1 MTMIFKMRPIAIL
14 FTALLLATPAAS
26 PAAEGIPSAETN
38 YPSFSWDTVQ
48 VWCPLRNSIAYTED
62 DIRQMAAH
70 KIVMLEKAN
79 GHESYG
85 SVERGVLEAACRIK
99 KVNPSTKVLFYW
111 NAVIDYHNYAACKEF
126 DQHKEE
132 WALKKGGKIW
142 LFKNRYMIY
151 DNREQGLKD
160 WWVKTATEMAAHPE
174 IDGIFI
180 DAICKTVPKS
190 TIYPYEDSDQQYVRM
205 AEQLRNKLPKGK
217 LLIGNA
223 LRATSVNGNR
233 QHLDYLDG
241 SYLER
246 WTIGSGKLSDAD
258 AIASGIELMREALK
272 KGKIIMLTAT
282 PSGATVDEDETPK
295 AKSAKE
301 KEKMEAMPGSG
312 RLDFMR
318 KNLTFPLAVFL
329 VCAEKHAYF
338 SYHSG
343 VDANPKSTDIWD
355 NNLMPELK
363 RPLGKPL
370 SDPVKNGYE
379 YTRSFEHVDVWVNIK
394 TREAKLNWK

>member
-1 MTMIFKMRPIAIL
+1 
-14 FTALLLATPAAS
+14 
-26 PAAEGIPSAETN
+26 
-38 YPSFSWDTVQ
+38 
-48 VWCPLRNSIAYTED
+48 
-62 DIRQMAAH
+62 
-70 KIVMLEKAN
+70 
-79 GHESYG
+79 
-85 SVERGVLEAACRIK
+85 
-99 KVNPSTKVLFYW
+99 
-111 NAVIDYHNYAACKEF
+111 
-126 DQHKEE
+126 
-132 WALKKGGKIW
+132 
-142 LFKNRYMIY
+142 
-151 DNREQGLKD
+151 
-160 WWVKTATEMAAHPE
+160 
-174 IDGIFI
+174 
-180 DAICKTVPKS
+180 
-190 TIYPYEDSDQQYVRM
+190 
-205 AEQLRNKLPKGK
+205 
-217 LLIGNA
+217 
-223 LRATSVNGNR
+223 
-233 QHLDYLDG
+233 LDYLDG

-295 AKSAKE
+295 AKSAKG

-318 KNLTFPLAVFL
+318 KNLAFPLAVFL

-379 YTRSFEHVDVWVNIK
+379 YTRSFEHVDVWVNVK